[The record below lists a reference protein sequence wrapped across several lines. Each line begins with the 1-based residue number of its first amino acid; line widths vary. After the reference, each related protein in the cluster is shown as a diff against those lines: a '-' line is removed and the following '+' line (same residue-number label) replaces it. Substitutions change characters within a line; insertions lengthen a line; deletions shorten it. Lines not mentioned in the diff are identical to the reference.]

1 VLLKGDVLVHP
12 FGVMKFKVNRN
23 HFFNGLTTV
32 TNIVGARVTMPIL
45 QNVLIEAEGE
55 TVTLTTTIIDISVCC
70 RIKATVSTPGRIT
83 LPVKR
88 LTTIVRN
95 LPSADVT
102 VDLAGKER
110 VKVSS
115 GSSTFQI
122 TGMGAE
128 QFPPVATFTGAPTAN
143 LDQEALGAILRKVS
157 YAQSTDE
164 NRYILNG
171 VFFEFEATKLNV
183 VATDGRRLAKSEL
196 ARTGGGEAAG
206 LILPARTIN
215 ELNRLLK
222 TGQVAFTHNE
232 RQVGFLIDVPKNDE
246 GLVDKIQLVSRV
258 VEGNYP
264 NYRQVIPKDTGF
276 KVRLEREKFLECV
289 QRAALMTDERNNTVH
304 ISVSKERQTLE
315 ISARSAAGESVE
327 PIAVKY
333 EGANVNIAFNPT
345 YLVEPLKAVTEDEVD
360 LEIKSDTDA
369 GVLRGIKESFLCV
382 VMPQRVSA

>member
-1 VLLKGDVLVHP
+1 VT
-12 FGVMKFKVNRN
+12 GVQTCA
-23 HFFNGLTTV
+23 L
-32 TNIVGARVTMPIL
+32 PI
-45 QNVLIEAEGE
+45 
-55 TVTLTTTIIDISVCC
+55 
-70 RIKATVSTPGRIT
+70 
-83 LPVKR
+83 
-88 LTTIVRN
+88 
-95 LPSADVT
+95 
-102 VDLAGKER
+102 
-110 VKVSS
+110 
-115 GSSTFQI
+115 
-122 TGMGAE
+122 
-128 QFPPVATFTGAPTAN
+128 
-143 LDQEALGAILRKVS
+143 

-183 VATDGRRLAKSEL
+183 IATDGRRLAKSEL
-196 ARTGGGEAAG
+196 ARTGSGEAAG

-215 ELNRLLK
+215 ELSRLLK

-232 RQVGFLIDVPKNDE
+232 RQVAFQIDVPKNDE
-246 GLVDKIQLVSRV
+246 GLVDKIQLISRV

-315 ISARSAAGESVE
+315 ITARSAAGESVE

-345 YLVEPLKAVTEDEVD
+345 YLIEPLKAVTEDEVD

-369 GVLRGIKESFLCV
+369 GVLRGIKETFLCV
-382 VMPQRVSA
+382 VMPQRVST